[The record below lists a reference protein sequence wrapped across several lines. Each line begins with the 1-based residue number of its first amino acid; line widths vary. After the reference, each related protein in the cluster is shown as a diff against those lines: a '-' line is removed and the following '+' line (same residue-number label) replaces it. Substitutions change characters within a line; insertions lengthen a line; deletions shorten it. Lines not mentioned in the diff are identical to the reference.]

1 MTNREKFKEV
11 FGYDLKEDDEPCIAT
26 FTDMPFDCAARTCC
40 DCQMVN
46 FWDEEYQKPIDLSSW
61 RYKKCRDCK
70 YLTNEKTVAGYLCKR
85 PNWFWRGDFSMYKQ
99 RSGPACRAFEPK
111 E

>member
-46 FWDEEYQKPIDLSSW
+46 FWD
-61 RYKKCRDCK
+61 
-70 YLTNEKTVAGYLCKR
+70 
-85 PNWFWRGDFSMYKQ
+85 
-99 RSGPACRAFEPK
+99 
-111 E
+111 